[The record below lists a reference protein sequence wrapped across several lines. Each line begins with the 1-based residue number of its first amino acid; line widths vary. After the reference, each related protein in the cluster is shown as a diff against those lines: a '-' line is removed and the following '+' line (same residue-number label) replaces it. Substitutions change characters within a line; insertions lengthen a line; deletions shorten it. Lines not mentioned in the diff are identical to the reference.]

1 MSKSDAVEAI
11 VRERGPLCAKDVYEA
26 CDILNNYTDAC
37 GVLNSL
43 RKRNRVEVIGKDE
56 RGRMLYAVPGADV
69 AVAAAPPPARRVKA
83 AASPAAA
90 DVPQI
95 THYKTPAHQVAPPPD
110 GELVQAHDPNLA
122 AWISINERGQ
132 LQIGGMPLSREQ
144 THQLG
149 QFLRA
154 TERIW
159 DSACSTASN

>member
-1 MSKSDAVEAI
+1 MSKPDAVEAI

-43 RKRNRVEVIGKDE
+43 RKQDRVEVVGKDE
-56 RGRMLYAVPGADV
+56 RGRMLYSVRGADV
-69 AVAAAPPPARRVKA
+69 AVAAAPAPARRAKA
-83 AASPAAA
+83 AASPAA

-95 THYKTPAHQVAPPPD
+95 THYKNPPHQVAPPE

-122 AWISINERGQ
+122 GWISINERGQ
-132 LQIGGMPLSREQ
+132 LQIGGTPLSREQ

-159 DSACSTASN
+159 DSACLTASN

>member
-1 MSKSDAVEAI
+1 MSKPDAVEAI
-11 VRERGPLCAKDVYEA
+11 VRERGPLCAKDVYDA

-43 RKRNRVEVIGKDE
+43 RKQDRVEVVGKDD

-69 AVAAAPPPARRVKA
+69 AVAAAPTPARRAKA
-83 AASPAAA
+83 AAAPAA

-95 THYKTPAHQVAPPPD
+95 THYKTPAHQVAPPD
-110 GELVQAHDPNLA
+110 GELVQAHDPNLVG
-122 AWISINERGQ
+122 WISINERGQ

>member
-1 MSKSDAVEAI
+1 MSKPDAVEAI

-26 CDILNNYTDAC
+26 CDILTSYTDAC
-37 GVLNSL
+37 GVLNTL
-43 RKRNRVEVIGKDE
+43 RKRNRVEVVGKDA
-56 RGRMLYAVPGADV
+56 RDRMLYAVPGADV
-69 AVAAAPPPARRVKA
+69 AVAAAAPPARRAKA
-83 AASPAAA
+83 AAAPAAA
-90 DVPQI
+90 DVPQ
-95 THYKTPAHQVAPPPD
+95 THCKNPAHQVAPPG
-110 GELVQAHDPNLA
+110 GELMQAHDPNLA

>member
-1 MSKSDAVEAI
+1 MSKPEAVEAI
-11 VRERGPLCAKDVYEA
+11 VRERGPLCAKAVYEA
-26 CDILNNYTDAC
+26 CDILSSYTDAC
-37 GVLNSL
+37 GVLHSL
-43 RKRNRVEVIGKDE
+43 RKRNRVEVVGKDE

-69 AVAAAPPPARRVKA
+69 AVAAAPAPARRAKA
-83 AASPAAA
+83 AASPAA

-95 THYKTPAHQVAPPPD
+95 THYKNPAHQVAPPV
-110 GELVQAHDPNLA
+110 GQFLQAPDPNLA
-122 AWISINERGQ
+122 GWISINERGQ